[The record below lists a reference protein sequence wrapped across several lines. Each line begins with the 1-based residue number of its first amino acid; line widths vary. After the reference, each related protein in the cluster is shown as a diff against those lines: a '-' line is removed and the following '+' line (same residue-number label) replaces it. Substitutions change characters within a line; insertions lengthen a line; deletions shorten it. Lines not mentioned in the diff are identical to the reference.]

1 VISSRLRSV
10 VLIATAAALA
20 FAVVAPA
27 GAATQ
32 IGETFVPV
40 APSWVS
46 GGSGVTDLQS
56 GSPGGRYVV
65 PVSGVITSWSF
76 DAPATS
82 VPTLKFKVA
91 RSTGPNEFV
100 IVGEDGPRT
109 PAAGALNTFPAQ
121 IPVQAGDLIGDYRV
135 SGGLFARSDDGY
147 SVQTMAGDPA
157 PGGSATF
164 GESGAGL
171 QLDLSATI
179 EPPAAAA
186 ATGQRAAALR
196 RCKHKHSHKQRRK
209 CRRKANRLP
218 L

>member
-1 VISSRLRSV
+1 VTSSHHRSL
-10 VLIATAAALA
+10 VLVTTAAVLA

-65 PVSGVITSWSF
+65 PFTGVITAWSF

-91 RSTGPNEFV
+91 RSAGPNEFV

-109 PAAGALNTFPAQ
+109 ITAGVLNTFPVQ
-121 IPVQAGDLIGDYRV
+121 IPAQAGDLIGDYRV

-147 SVQTMAGDPA
+147 SVQTMVGDPA

-164 GESGAGL
+164 GDSGAGL

-179 EPPAAAA
+179 EPPAAA
-186 ATGQRAAALR
+186 TGQRAAALK
-196 RCKHKHSHKQRRK
+196 RCKHKRSHKQRRK

-218 L
+218 V